1 MPIITFTDVKHWKS
15 SANDLSKSMC
25 GLKEERDK
33 LKHQSDELRT
43 HLYFLKEQRAN
54 TMALLDVHL
63 PKEAK
68 PVKSLE
74 TSVPDKKMKARDVP
88 KEKDKKTSVSKAA

>member
-1 MPIITFTDVKHWKS
+1 MPIITSTDVKHWKS

-33 LKHQSDELRT
+33 LKHQADELRT